1 MLIDYYYVIYVIN
14 ESEHVSFKREKI
26 FKFLFNGTVLHAYIQ
41 LYLKYGVQELK
52 QFLLERNFPNGFTE
66 EL

>member
-26 FKFLFNGTVLHAYIQ
+26 FKFLFNGTVLHTDQRRFKKNCHTA
-41 LYLKYGVQELK
+41 LQESS
-52 QFLLERNFPNGFTE
+52 